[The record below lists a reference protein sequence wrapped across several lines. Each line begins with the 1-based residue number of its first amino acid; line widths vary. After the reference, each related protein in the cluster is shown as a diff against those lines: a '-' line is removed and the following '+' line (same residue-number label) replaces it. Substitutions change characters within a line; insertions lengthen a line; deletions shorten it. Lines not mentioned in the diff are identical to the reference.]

1 MNSVE
6 VIDVKPMESI
16 EVICSYFSGVNAS
29 LWIQGVLIEYYSE
42 KLDFIKVF
50 SLKGSIYNPHEGGG
64 D

>member
-16 EVICSYFSGVNAS
+16 EVICSYFSGAS
-29 LWIQGVLIEYYSE
+29 LWTQGVLMEYYSE
-42 KLDFIKVF
+42 RLDFIKVF